1 MKIWRAEE
9 KMKIAI
15 TGASGF
21 VGTAIQRYF
30 KQNEYVHIHRDEDVA
45 QIVQKLKGVDT
56 VINLAGAP
64 IIHRWDDAY
73 KKVLRSSRID
83 TTQTL
88 IEAINQSDVAYL
100 ISTSAVGIYPN
111 NAPCDETSQ
120 IGDDFLAQLT
130 KEWEEAALACNKP
143 TAILRFGV
151 IFGKNGGALTTML
164 PAFKFGLGGVIGN
177 GKMMTSWIALGD
189 LMKIYGFLFEKRL
202 TGIFNACAPNPVTNR
217 VFTKALGSVL
227 KRPTLLP
234 LPTFLLKIYYG
245 EGAKVITDSK
255 EVRPKK
261 LQELGFEF
269 DYPDITSALRAA
281 V

>member
-45 QIVQKLKGVDT
+45 QIVQKLKGVDI

-88 IEAINQSDVAYL
+88 IEAINQSDIAYL

-111 NAPCDETSQ
+111 NVPCDETSQ

-130 KEWEEAALACNKP
+130 KEWEKAALACNKP

-151 IFGKNGGALTTML
+151 IFGKNGGALATML

>member
-21 VGTAIQRYF
+21 VGTAVQRYF
-30 KQNEYVHIHRDEDVA
+30 KQNKYIYIHRDESVT
-45 QIVQKLKGVDT
+45 QIIEKLKGVAV

-73 KKVLRSSRID
+73 KEVLRSSRID

-88 IEAINQSDVAYL
+88 VEAINQSDVEYL

-111 NAPCDETSQ
+111 DIPCDETSQ

-151 IFGKNGGALTTML
+151 IFGKNGGALTMML
-164 PAFKFGLGGVIGN
+164 PAFKLGVGGVIGN

-189 LMKIYGFLFEKRL
+189 LMKIYGFLFEKKP

-255 EVRPKK
+255 EVRPKR
-261 LQELGFEF
+261 LQALGFEF
-269 DYPDITSALRAA
+269 DYPDITSALRVA

>member
-1 MKIWRAEE
+1 
-9 KMKIAI
+9 MKIAI

-45 QIVQKLKGVDT
+45 QIVQKLKGVDI

-111 NAPCDETSQ
+111 DVPCDETSQ

-130 KEWEEAALACNKP
+130 KEWEETILACNKP

>member
-1 MKIWRAEE
+1 
-9 KMKIAI
+9 
-15 TGASGF
+15 
-21 VGTAIQRYF
+21 
-30 KQNEYVHIHRDEDVA
+30 
-45 QIVQKLKGVDT
+45 
-56 VINLAGAP
+56 
-64 IIHRWDDAY
+64 
-73 KKVLRSSRID
+73 
-83 TTQTL
+83 
-88 IEAINQSDVAYL
+88 
-100 ISTSAVGIYPN
+100 
-111 NAPCDETSQ
+111 
-120 IGDDFLAQLT
+120 
-130 KEWEEAALACNKP
+130 
-143 TAILRFGV
+143 LRFGV
-151 IFGKNGGALTTML
+151 IFGKNGGALATML

-245 EGAKVITDSK
+245 EGAKVITNSK